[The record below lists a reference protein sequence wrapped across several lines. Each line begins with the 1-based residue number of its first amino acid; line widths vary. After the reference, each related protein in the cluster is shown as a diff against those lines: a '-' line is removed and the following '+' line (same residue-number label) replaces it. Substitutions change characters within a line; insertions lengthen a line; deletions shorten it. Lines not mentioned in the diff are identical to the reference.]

1 VSSAPLV
8 PVSVSELVLEL
19 EPLLEPEPLSSV
31 VAVLELLPS
40 ELLSLAVPSGL
51 TESLSVADA
60 VGPLVSVGSGVG
72 LVVPVVGGMLV
83 SPPVVPEV
91 VSFFGTSHS
100 PMHTGSGSP
109 HAGSEDE
116 RRRKRGP
123 RPAIE
128 LRFICTNLVR
138 THASVLPRAK
148 ARPHETGRIR

>member
-1 VSSAPLV
+1 VASALLVPLPV
-8 PVSVSELVLEL
+8 PVSELEL

-31 VAVLELLPS
+31 AAELELLPS

-60 VGPLVSVGSGVG
+60 VGPLVSVGSGIG

-91 VSFFGTSHS
+91 VSVSCFGTAHS

-109 HAGSEDE
+109 HAGTEDE
-116 RRRKRGP
+116 RRSRGP
-123 RPAIE
+123 RTAIE

-138 THASVLPRAK
+138 THASGLARAK
-148 ARPHETGRIR
+148 ARPHETRAG